1 MASQFNAGG
10 AVGRLLRTT
19 TNQAGAK
26 DIWLFAVTASDRV
39 AIAELVLDLEQEQ
52 FADPVDAVFNEL
64 QNSHH
69 PQLEHPFAVVAR
81 GSAVGFFI
89 LREKQAVPAWAHRD
103 VITLHS
109 FRVCRNHQNKGYGRA
124 GIELA
129 IGWVRQ
135 NRPDVT
141 GLMLAVNTRNL
152 LAKTIYLKCGFV
164 DTGQT
169 HSGPIGDQHI
179 LAYDLLCQ
187 SG

>member
-10 AVGRLLRTT
+10 AVGRLFRTT

-26 DIWLFAVTASDRV
+26 DIWLCAVTASDRA
-39 AIAELVLDLEQEQ
+39 AIAELVLDPEQEQ

-89 LREKQAVPAWAHRD
+89 LREKQAVPAWAHDD

-164 DTGQT
+164 DTGTT

-179 LAYDLLCQ
+179 LAYDFLRQ